1 VMKFLVADPDRA
13 RDVLKQEGV
22 RASFLEAIPVEVADQ
37 PGALQAVVECLAKND
52 INLDNTS
59 GFVANQHAIVIIET
73 QDTERAK
80 ALLIEQGLRVLSG
93 EELLGV

>member
-1 VMKFLVADPDRA
+1 MLGPPPQTIISVPVQIALWPERADGT
-13 RDVLKQEGV
+13 L
-22 RASFLEAIPVEVADQ
+22 LPVEVADQ
-37 PGALQAVVECLAKND
+37 PGALQAVVECLAKNN

-59 GFVANQHAIVIIET
+59 GFVANQHAVVLIET

-80 ALLIEQGLRVLSG
+80 ALLIQQGLRVLSG